1 MAVIMSY
8 KKIIFLTFG
17 FAVVVAA
24 AFVATKG
31 IFAPEQYEIEQ
42 VAVDSKDVVLYTD
55 DKPVGTMFVDNAVP
69 KKDSGNNK
77 ELASNKNTD
86 VQIWIE

>member
-1 MAVIMSY
+1 MI
-8 KKIIFLTFG
+8 K
-17 FAVVVAA
+17 
-24 AFVATKG
+24 
-31 IFAPEQYEIEQ
+31 E
-42 VAVDSKDVVLYTD
+42 VVLYTD

-69 KKDSGNNK
+69 KKDSVKNK